1 MRTSSDCLPCFL
13 RQARQVAQL
22 AGSTPEETAKIIR
35 ASEGLLSTFN
45 LDLSPPENAVALY
58 SLLARLTG
66 ISDPFATLKKASN
79 CTALALF
86 PRLRQIITNSADPL
100 LTAARLAIAGNVI
113 DYGAQQDFDV
123 EKAISNCL
131 IRTPVVDHF
140 PWFRER
146 LARAERILY
155 LADNCGEL
163 VFDRLFLEQLGKTVT
178 LVVKARPIINDA
190 LLADAEECGL
200 SELCRV
206 IDNTTGCPGTPLSAC
221 GPDFQRLFREAD
233 LIISK
238 GQGNFETLSETA
250 APLFFLLLVKCPV
263 VAEHANGMSALPPGS
278 IRVGDQLMLAQEMAK
293 VLSRLTSFGHDISL
307 ETSRTFK

>member
-1 MRTSSDCLPCFL
+1 MQTSSDCLPCFL

-22 AGSTPEETAKIIR
+22 AGSNPVETTKIIQ
-35 ASEGLLSTFN
+35 ASERLLNTFS
-45 LDLSPPENAVALY
+45 LELSPPENAVALY

-66 ISDPFATLKKASN
+66 IPDPFAALKKSSN
-79 CTALALF
+79 LAALALL
-86 PRLRQIITNSADPL
+86 PQLREIIAASADPL

-123 EKAISNCL
+123 EKAISACL
-131 IRTPVVDHF
+131 ARTPAVDHF
-140 PWFRER
+140 AWFRQR
-146 LARAERILY
+146 LARAKRILY

-163 VFDRLFLEQLGKTVT
+163 VFDRLFIEQLDKPVT

-190 LLADAEECGL
+190 LLVDAEECGL
-200 SELCRV
+200 SEFCQV

-221 GPDFQRLFREAD
+221 GPDFQKLFREAD

-238 GQGNFETLSETA
+238 GQGNFETLSETV

-263 VAEHANGMSALPPGS
+263 VAEHATTMSVLPPGS
-278 IRVGDQLMLAQEMAK
+278 VQVGDLLMLSMENTRVADHAY
-293 VLSRLTSFGHDISL
+293 RL
-307 ETSRTFK
+307 